1 MVSQLFVAAL
11 NGGRGRAEHPSVPI
25 AASELAA
32 DAAKVA
38 SLGANEVHVHPRRAD
53 ELESLA
59 PDDVASVVHTVR
71 RYASGIRVSV
81 TTGAW
86 IEPDPI
92 RRRDQ
97 VSDWATA
104 PDSAT
109 VNAHEDGAVEVARAL
124 NRRGVAVE
132 AGLFTATA
140 AESWANG
147 PMRELTSRVLV
158 EPVERPTLL
167 ALHDAEAILAI
178 LDRYRVDQPR
188 LLHGDGE
195 NTWPVLAMAI
205 RLGLPSRVGFED
217 TLYLPDGTPAPDNAT
232 LVRTA
237 FSGQQ
242 EIRSA
247 R

>member
-1 MVSQLFVAAL
+1 MVSRLFVAAL
-11 NGGRGRAEHPSVPI
+11 NGGRGRAEHPGVPI
-25 AASELAA
+25 AASELGS

-38 SLGANEVHVHPRRAD
+38 RLGANEVHIHPRRTD
-53 ELESLA
+53 EQESLA
-59 PDDVASVVHTVR
+59 PDDVASAVHMIR
-71 RYASGIRVSV
+71 RYASGVRISV
-81 TTGAW
+81 TTGGW

-97 VSDWATA
+97 VSDWTA
-104 PDSAT
+104 VPDSAT
-109 VNAHEDGAVEVARAL
+109 VNVHEDGALEVARAL

-132 AGLFTATA
+132 AGLFTVTS
-140 AESWANG
+140 AERWVNG
-147 PMRELTSRVLV
+147 PMRELTSRVLI

-167 ALHDAEAILAI
+167 ALHDAETILAI
-178 LDRYRVDQPR
+178 LDRYGVDQPR

-195 NTWPVLAMAI
+195 NAWPVLAMAI
-205 RLGLPSRVGFED
+205 RLGIPSRVGFED
-217 TLYLPDGTPAPDNAT
+217 TLYLPDGTPAPDNAS

-242 EIRSA
+242 DIRSA

>member
-1 MVSQLFVAAL
+1 MVSRLFVAAL
-11 NGGRGRAEHPSVPI
+11 NGGRGRTEHPRVPI
-25 AASELAA
+25 SASELAA
-32 DAAKVA
+32 DASKLAG
-38 SLGANEVHVHPRRAD
+38 LGVDEVHIHPRRSD

-59 PDDVASVVHTVR
+59 PDDVAAAVHEIR
-71 RYASGIRVSV
+71 RYVPGMRVSV
-81 TTGAW
+81 TTGGW

-97 VSDWATA
+97 ISDWTAA

-109 VNAHEDGAVEVARAL
+109 VNVHEDGALEVARAL
-124 NRRGVAVE
+124 SRRGIAVE

-140 AESWANG
+140 AEQWVNS
-147 PMRELTSRVLV
+147 PMREITSRVLIEV
-158 EPVERPTLL
+158 VERPALL
-167 ALHDAEAILAI
+167 AVHDADRISGI
-178 LDRYRVDQPR
+178 LDKYGVDQPR

-195 NTWPVLAMAI
+195 NAWSVLAMAFRHGI
-205 RLGLPSRVGFED
+205 PSRVGLED

-237 FSGQQ
+237 FTGEQD
-242 EIRSA
+242 IRSA